1 MYLGLLI
8 MCGFVLFDTQL
19 IIEKAENGDKDYV
32 WWGNVLTASKVPMS
46 PLSAGLHFPITKCC
60 ANASSHSEPYNWA
73 SVLKK
78 SNLMHHIVLS
88 DELAARS
95 TWWCSSV
102 GLTLSRLTDF
112 CSREGDSQL
121 VDNSIFDDD
130 PEATTSSD
138 KRQHNTYLNSLLY
151 LATRVVPVAAD
162 YLWPQPSLRGWS
174 LFFGCA
180 DGAALKKRH
189 LRYSIFRTLSWTVG
203 LVIDQMCNVKSWA
216 GRQSFGFIDPS
227 W

>member
-102 GLTLSRLTDF
+102 GLTVSQLTDF

-138 KRQHNTYLNSLLY
+138 KRQHNSYLGNWCVEQSVIFSDKSCACGGWLTVTTALSE
-151 LATRVVPVAAD
+151 RVEFVFWLCWRSCFEETSFEVLHLQD
-162 YLWPQPSLRGWS
+162 FKLGSWIV
-174 LFFGCA
+174 
-180 DGAALKKRH
+180 DG
-189 LRYSIFRTLSWTVG
+189 SDV
-203 LVIDQMCNVKSWA
+203 
-216 GRQSFGFIDPS
+216 
-227 W
+227 